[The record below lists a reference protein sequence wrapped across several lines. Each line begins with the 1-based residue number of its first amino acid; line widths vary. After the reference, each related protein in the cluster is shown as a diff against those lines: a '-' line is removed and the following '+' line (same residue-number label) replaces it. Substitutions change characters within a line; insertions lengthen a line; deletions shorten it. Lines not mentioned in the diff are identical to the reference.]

1 MGCLFLLQ
9 RITLPDPGIEP
20 LVSRVAGRLFMDWA
34 TREENK
40 GMDSEKW
47 STAKMTL
54 LMTVLKDCVSSWQAH
69 PGRLQQAIY
78 SLNTGPTPWFL
89 IGWVLWC
96 VQSSWTLPKFHHFF
110 TGYPFFSFAN
120 LTSAFFNKEFLVSLS
135 LLPTSCLLKNPPGTW
150 TMSRP

>member
-1 MGCLFLLQ
+1 MGCHVLLQ
-9 RITLPDPGIEP
+9 RLALPDPGIEP
-20 LVSRVAGRLFMDWA
+20 MVSCIAGRLFMDWA

-40 GMDSEKW
+40 GMDSEKR

-54 LMTVLKDCVSSWQAH
+54 LMTVLKDWVSSRQAH

-96 VQSSWTLPKFHHFF
+96 AQSSWTLPKFHHFF
-110 TGYPFFSFAN
+110 TGYPFFSFSN

-135 LLPTSCLLKNPPGTW
+135 LLPTSCLLRNLPGTW
-150 TMSRP
+150 TMSHP